1 MSVVKIEI
9 GQLQIQYKAFNVM
22 GCCLLECVRKIEKN
36 AALAFVS
43 FDEVS
48 FECVA
53 HVVRIVVGTSRF
65 AKAVNY

>member
-1 MSVVKIEI
+1 
-9 GQLQIQYKAFNVM
+9 M